1 MVQSL
6 LSRNE
11 KAQGDVTNV
20 YLVGGNEEEGSRLFS
35 VVPHDRTRG
44 TVYRIKQM
52 KFHLHTAKPLF
63 TVRVVRHGNSLLR
76 ELVES
81 LTVVQ
86 NRTGLSS
93 GQPVLN
99 DPV

>member
-1 MVQSL
+1 MVRSL

-44 TVYRIKQM
+44 TVHRIKQM
-52 KFHLHTAKPLF
+52 KSAHSKT
-63 TVRVVRHGNSLLR
+63 
-76 ELVES
+76 LVYCE
-81 LTVVQ
+81 
-86 NRTGLSS
+86 S
-93 GQPVLN
+93 GQTWEQFAQRTCGVSN
-99 DPV
+99 CGSKSNWTQFWATCSK